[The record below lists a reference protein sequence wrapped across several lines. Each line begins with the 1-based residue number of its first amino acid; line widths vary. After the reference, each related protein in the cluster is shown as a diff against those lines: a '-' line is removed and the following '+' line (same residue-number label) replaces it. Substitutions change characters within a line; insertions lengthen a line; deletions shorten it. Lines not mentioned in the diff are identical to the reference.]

1 MAWTPRI
8 LVLASLLSAPSR
20 AAQVL
25 EEGWLAVPTRPGV
38 QVPCLIDRDPDA
50 EPTRVVLL
58 FSGGLG
64 RVGTG
69 GLANPAGNF
78 LVRSRALFAARD
90 IAAAVLDTPSDN
102 PDGMSDRFR
111 MGPEHAEDIGRVM
124 DFLKARFPRV
134 TGFYLVGTSRGTLS
148 AACAGRRLEGRIQGI
163 VLTSEVLFSS
173 KPLNGATVPV
183 LLVHH
188 RHDGCKASAY
198 RDAQSL
204 ARDLGAPLITV
215 DGGSP
220 PVTGPC
226 DPGSPH
232 GFWGREAE
240 TVGEIL
246 RWIRGEGVRDQI

>member
-1 MAWTPRI
+1 MMRSVRF
-8 LVLASLLSAPSR
+8 LVLAPLLCVPLR
-20 AAQVL
+20 PAQAL
-25 EEGWLAVPTRPGV
+25 EEGWRAVPTRPGV
-38 QVPCLIDRDPDA
+38 QVPCLTVRDPGA
-50 EPTRVVLL
+50 EPTRMVLL
-58 FSGGLG
+58 FAGGLG
-64 RVGTG
+64 RVGPEALT
-69 GLANPAGNF
+69 NPAANF
-78 LVRSRALFAARD
+78 LVRSRALFVAPD
-90 IAAAVLDTPSDN
+90 IAAAVLDAPSDHA
-102 PDGMSDRFR
+102 DGMSDRFR

-124 DFLKARFPRV
+124 DFLQARFPRV

-148 AACAGRRLEGRIQGI
+148 AACAGRQLEGRLKGI
-163 VLTSEVLFSS
+163 VLTSEVLFSAR
-173 KPLNGATVPV
+173 PLKGATVPV

-198 RDAQSL
+198 RDAQGL

-226 DPGSPH
+226 EPGSPH

-246 RWIRGEGVRDQI
+246 RWIRGEGIREHI